1 MPRTTKK
8 AQSTANTAAEGISMI
23 LDTPVLKT
31 VSEAASFVG
40 CAEIRLLELFCDAL
54 KLPEALG
61 WEVIPQEHE
70 HLLNEF
76 KSQANATVQVL
87 PEAVKTS
94 ETSVEPPKTAET
106 PSNDEAPKEV
116 EKAGKMTQ
124 GKSNSS
130 GMTKKS
136 QKAIDLE
143 LKNAKAIEFGIEK
156 TEEII
161 NLQNEFAKGAHE
173 QKKRE
178 LAKLNGR
185 LKVREAA
192 HRKALLAIKK
202 ETEERSEEDILL
214 SLKAAGIETSEEL
227 LEDIKAFSEMA
238 LGKFQTV
245 FEETIA
251 NPWETGLESDSTDLE
266 DFENWNV

>member
-1 MPRTTKK
+1 
-8 AQSTANTAAEGISMI
+8 MI

-31 VSEAASFVG
+31 VSEGANFVG

-87 PEAVKTS
+87 PEAVEVKTP
-94 ETSVEPPKTAET
+94 ETPVESPTTAET

-116 EKAGKMTQ
+116 EKAGKLTQ
-124 GKSNSS
+124 GKGDSAK
-130 GMTKKS
+130 MTKKA
-136 QKAIDLE
+136 QQAIDLE
-143 LKNAKAIEFGIEK
+143 LKNAKAIEYGIDK

-178 LAKLNGR
+178 LAKQSGR
-185 LKVREAA
+185 LKVRQAA
-192 HRKALLAIKK
+192 HKKALLAIKK
-202 ETEERSEEDILL
+202 ETEERSQEDITL
-214 SLKAAGIETSEEL
+214 SLKLAGIETTEDL
-227 LEDIKAFSEMA
+227 LEDIKDFSEMA

-245 FEETIA
+245 FQETVA
-251 NPWETGLESDSTDLE
+251 NPWETGSESDSTDLE